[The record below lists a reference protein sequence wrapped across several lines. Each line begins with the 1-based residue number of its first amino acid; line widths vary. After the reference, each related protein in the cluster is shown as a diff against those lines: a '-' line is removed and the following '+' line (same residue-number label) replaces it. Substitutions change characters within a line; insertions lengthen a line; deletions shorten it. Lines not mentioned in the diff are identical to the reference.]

1 MSESKNIRVRFA
13 PSPTGFLH
21 IGNAR
26 TAVLNWLFA
35 KKHDGTFVL
44 RIEDTDIERSTRE
57 SETKILEILKWLGL
71 DWDEGPDTNGEF
83 APYRQSERLDIYQKY
98 AKKLVDSGK
107 AFYCYCTQE
116 ELDAE
121 REKAVK
127 EGRDATYSGRCYHLT
142 EEEKKAFEADG
153 RKPTIRFRVPKD
165 ETVGFDDIVKGSL
178 KFDSNVISDFVILRS
193 EGIPTYNFAVVI
205 DDYLMEISHVIR
217 GDDHVSNTP
226 KQVLL
231 YEALDAELPAFA
243 HIPMILGSDRTR
255 LSKRHGATSVEQYRD
270 MGFLPEAMINFL
282 SLLGWSSPSGEELLS
297 IDRLIDEI
305 ELERINK
312 SAAIFD
318 VEKFKWMNGQYIRSA
333 DIDRLTELAIPYLN
347 DAGYPTD
354 DYEITKQVVD
364 ATRKYLDHIS
374 QITDHVEVFFGE
386 EVKFE
391 NDEAEELAS
400 KEESKQVY
408 QAFLEELENYEELD
422 GEAFKSIMK
431 SIKKKTG
438 AKGKNL
444 WMPVRVGLTGE
455 MHGPD
460 LTLVVKILGGEG
472 CKKRLKSVLD

>member
-1 MSESKNIRVRFA
+1 
-13 PSPTGFLH
+13 
-21 IGNAR
+21 
-26 TAVLNWLFA
+26 
-35 KKHDGTFVL
+35 
-44 RIEDTDIERSTRE
+44 
-57 SETKILEILKWLGL
+57 
-71 DWDEGPDTNGEF
+71 
-83 APYRQSERLDIYQKY
+83 
-98 AKKLVDSGK
+98 
-107 AFYCYCTQE
+107 
-116 ELDAE
+116 
-121 REKAVK
+121 
-127 EGRDATYSGRCYHLT
+127 
-142 EEEKKAFEADG
+142 
-153 RKPTIRFRVPKD
+153 
-165 ETVGFDDIVKGSL
+165 
-178 KFDSNVISDFVILRS
+178 
-193 EGIPTYNFAVVI
+193 
-205 DDYLMEISHVIR
+205 
-217 GDDHVSNTP
+217 
-226 KQVLL
+226 
-231 YEALDAELPAFA
+231 
-243 HIPMILGSDRTR
+243 
-255 LSKRHGATSVEQYRD
+255 

-282 SLLGWSSPSGEELLS
+282 SLLGWSSPSGEEILS

-422 GEAFKSIMK
+422 GEVFKSIMK